1 VKRSEHTAIPAV
13 NSKPLQF
20 LIIRHIQKFADLFF
34 VKNLTQRRGER
45 RETQRSLGGIYLCA
59 PLRSPRLCV
68 IFFIQRKAGTAAEHR
83 QLHL

>member
-1 VKRSEHTAIPAV
+1 
-13 NSKPLQF
+13 
-20 LIIRHIQKFADLFF
+20 

-68 IFFIQRKAGTAAEHR
+68 IFFVQRIAGTAANLMLELR
-83 QLHL
+83 PYVLHFPLSESILVYI